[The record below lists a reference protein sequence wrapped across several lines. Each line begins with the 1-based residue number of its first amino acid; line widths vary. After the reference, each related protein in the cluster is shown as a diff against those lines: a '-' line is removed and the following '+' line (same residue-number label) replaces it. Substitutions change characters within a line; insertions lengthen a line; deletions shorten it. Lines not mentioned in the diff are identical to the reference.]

1 MDFYVPSE
9 TSHLGSQERT
19 VRLTFE
25 TSIFPQIE
33 LALSWCLEWWFF
45 GLTEIPHIRLWTFL
59 GKPISVLTC

>member
-1 MDFYVPSE
+1 MDFYVP
-9 TSHLGSQERT
+9 
-19 VRLTFE
+19 FE

-59 GKPISVLTC
+59 GKPISVLTR